1 MNEAPV
7 TQELKLPPMNEY
19 KKQLIEQY
27 LAQKEFTDEL
37 LRRKGLEDLYIFNKF
52 VLDVEKGK
60 EPLGLFHKELCHF
73 VTDDIHRKKLLLL
86 PRGHLKSTLITIG
99 YCVQRI
105 VKNPNIKILILNATW
120 QMAVDFLSEIKR
132 HLTQN
137 EYLRELYP
145 DVAAAAD
152 NPEEWAQDRITLKR
166 TDNNIKGPTVWA
178 AGVES
183 NLVGSHPDLIIFDD
197 VVNRDNSQTREH
209 MEKVILRYKDALDLL
224 EPGGQLIVIGTRWS
238 EADLYSWLLDK
249 DAGIVK
255 SYDVMIKKAYTGN
268 IDTGEDFEALWPAK
282 FTTKELKDRLREKGS
297 YEFSAQYMND
307 PIPAEDADFRREW
320 FQYYDREEMRGARMR
335 TIATIDPAISLDKD
349 ADYTAIGVTGIDQ
362 FSNLYIKDLVRRRM
376 KPSEII
382 EMIFRLDELWHP
394 DMWVLET
401 IAYQKALSYA
411 LTEEMRRRRK
421 HLPIYEINQHERS
434 KDQRIRGLQPIY
446 MNKQVFHPKNHP
458 VVPYLEEELL
468 TFPRGRHDDLIDMLS
483 MALDFLTPPRPKRER
498 FQHRYLY

>member
-1 MNEAPV
+1 MNEMPV
-7 TQELKLPPMNEY
+7 ITEPMNDL
-19 KKQLIEQY
+19 KKQLIEQII
-27 LAQKEFTDEL
+27 ATKNTNDSII
-37 LRRKGLEDLYIFNKF
+37 RTKGLEDLFVFNKF
-52 VLDVEKGK
+52 ALGVEKGK
-60 EPLGLFHKELCHF
+60 EPLGIFHQELCHF
-73 VTDDIHRKKLLLL
+73 VTNDIHRKKLLLL

-105 VKNPNIKILILNATW
+105 IQNPNIRILILNATW
-120 QMAVDFLSEIKR
+120 QMAVDFLTEIKR
-132 HLTQN
+132 HLTTN

-145 DVAAAAD
+145 EVAKLAD
-152 NPEEWAQDRITLKR
+152 EPMEWAQDRITLKR
-166 TDNNIKGPTVWA
+166 TDHNIKGPTVWS

-249 DAGIVK
+249 DAGIIQ
-255 SYDVMIKKAYTGN
+255 SYDVMIKKAYSGN
-268 IDTGEDFEALWPAK
+268 IDTGDGFEALWPAK
-282 FTTKELKDRLREKGS
+282 FTRKELQDRLREKGI

-307 PIPAEDADFRREW
+307 PVPAEDADFKREW
-320 FQYYDREEMRGARMR
+320 FQYYDREEYRGKQMR

-362 FSNLYIKDLVRRRM
+362 FSNLFIKDLVRRRM

-382 EMIFRLDELWHP
+382 DTIFRLDELWHP
-394 DMWVLET
+394 DLWVLET
-401 IAYQKALSYA
+401 IAYQKALAYT
-411 LTEEMRRRRK
+411 LTEEMRKRRRY
-421 HLPIYEINQHERS
+421 LPIQEINQHEKS
-434 KDQRIRGLQPIY
+434 KDQRIRGLQPVY
-446 MNKQVFHPKNHP
+446 MSKKVFHPKNHP

-468 TFPRGRHDDLIDMLS
+468 QFPRGRHDDLVDMLS
-483 MALDFLTPPRPKRER
+483 MALDFLTPPRPKVTR
-498 FQHRYLY
+498 FHHRYLY